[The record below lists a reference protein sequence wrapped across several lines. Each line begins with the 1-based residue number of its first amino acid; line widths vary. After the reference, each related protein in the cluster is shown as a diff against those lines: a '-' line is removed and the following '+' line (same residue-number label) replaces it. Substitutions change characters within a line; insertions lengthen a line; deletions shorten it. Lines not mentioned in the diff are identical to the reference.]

1 MVMSTVMNQRVIVEK
16 TLTINKPVEELYRF
30 WRNFDNLPRFIKH
43 LKQVR
48 VYDEKRESSGHA
60 TRTHWISKGFLNG
73 SVEWDVVIT
82 EDRENELI
90 AWTSV
95 EGAAIETSGRV
106 HFKPAPGNRGTE
118 VKTVR
123 EFTPPGGAIGAALA
137 FAERLV
143 EKPVIDIA
151 KLFGEDPELEIKED
165 LRRFKMLMEAGEI
178 ATIEG
183 QPRG

>member
-1 MVMSTVMNQRVIVEK
+1 MSTVMNQRVKVGK

-48 VYDEKRESSGHA
+48 VHDEKRS
-60 TRTHWISKGFLNG
+60 HWISKGFLNE

-106 HFKPAPGNRGTE
+106 HFKPAPGDRGTE
-118 VKTVR
+118 VKAIR

-137 FAERLV
+137 
-143 EKPVIDIA
+143 KPVTDIA
-151 KLFGEDPELEIKED
+151 KLFGEDPELQIKED
-165 LRRFKMLMEAGEI
+165 LRGFRMLMEAGEI
-178 ATIEG
+178 ATTEG

>member
-1 MVMSTVMNQRVIVEK
+1 MNQRVKVEK

-43 LKQVR
+43 LKEVR
-48 VYDEKRESSGHA
+48 VYDEKRS
-60 TRTHWISKGFLNG
+60 HWISKGFLNE

-118 VKTVR
+118 VKTIR

-137 FAERLV
+137 
-143 EKPVIDIA
+143 KPIADIA
-151 KLFGEDPELEIKED
+151 KLFGEEPEQQIGDD
-165 LRRFKMLMEAGEI
+165 LRRFKMMMEAGEI
-178 ATIEG
+178 ATTEG
-183 QPRG
+183 QPRGK

>member
-1 MVMSTVMNQRVIVEK
+1 MSTVMNQRVKVEK

-43 LKQVR
+43 LQEVR
-48 VYDEKRESSGHA
+48 VYDEKRESSAHA
-60 TRTHWISKGFLNG
+60 TRSHWISKGFLNE

-106 HFKPAPGNRGTE
+106 YFKPAPGNRGTE
-118 VKTVR
+118 VKTIR

-137 FAERLV
+137 
-143 EKPVIDIA
+143 KPIADIS
-151 KLFGEDPELEIKED
+151 KLFGEDPELQIKQD
-165 LRRFKMLMEAGEI
+165 LRGFRMLMEAGEI
-178 ATIEG
+178 ATTEG

>member
-1 MVMSTVMNQRVIVEK
+1 MNQRVKVEK

-48 VYDEKRESSGHA
+48 VHDEKRS
-60 TRTHWISKGFLNG
+60 HWISKGFLNE

-123 EFTPPGGAIGAALA
+123 EFTPPAGEIGAALA
-137 FAERLV
+137 
-143 EKPVIDIA
+143 KPVIDIA
-151 KLFGEDPELEIKED
+151 KLFGEDPELQIKED
-165 LRRFKMLMEAGEI
+165 LRGFRMLMEAGEI
-178 ATIEG
+178 ATTEG

>member
-1 MVMSTVMNQRVIVEK
+1 MSTVMNQRVKVEK

-30 WRNFDNLPRFIKH
+30 WRNFGNLPRFIKH
-43 LKQVR
+43 LKEVR
-48 VYDEKRESSGHA
+48 VYDEKRS
-60 TRTHWISKGFLNG
+60 HWISKGFLNE

-137 FAERLV
+137 FAQRLV
-143 EKPVIDIA
+143 EKPVADIA
-151 KLFGEDPELEIKED
+151 KLFGEDPELQIKED
-165 LRRFKMLMEAGEI
+165 LRRFRMLMEAGEI
-178 ATIEG
+178 ATTEG
-183 QPRG
+183 QPQGS

>member
-1 MVMSTVMNQRVIVEK
+1 MSTVMNQRVKVEK

-43 LKQVR
+43 LKEVR
-48 VYDEKRESSGHA
+48 VYDDKRS
-60 TRTHWISKGFLNG
+60 HWISKGLLNG

-95 EGAAIETSGRV
+95 EGAAIETLDRV
-106 HFKPAPGNRGTE
+106 YFKPAPGNRGTE

-137 FAERLV
+137 
-143 EKPVIDIA
+143 KPVTNIA
-151 KLFGEDPELEIKED
+151 KLFGEDPELQIKED
-165 LRRFKMLMEAGEI
+165 LRRFRMLMEAGEI
-178 ATIEG
+178 ATTEG

>member
-1 MVMSTVMNQRVIVEK
+1 MSTVMNQRVKVEK

-48 VYDEKRESSGHA
+48 VHDEKRS
-60 TRTHWISKGFLNG
+60 HWISKGFLNE

-123 EFTPPGGAIGAALA
+123 EFTPPAGEIGAALA
-137 FAERLV
+137 
-143 EKPVIDIA
+143 KPVIDIA
-151 KLFGEDPELEIKED
+151 KLFGEDPELQIKED
-165 LRRFKMLMEAGEI
+165 LRGFRMLMEAGEI
-178 ATIEG
+178 ATTEG

>member
-1 MVMSTVMNQRVIVEK
+1 MVMSTVMNQRVKVEK
-16 TLTINKPVEELYRF
+16 TLTINKPVEELYHF
-30 WRNFDNLPRFIKH
+30 WRNFDNLPRFIKY
-43 LKQVR
+43 LKEVR
-48 VYDEKRESSGHA
+48 VHDEKRS
-60 TRTHWISKGFLNG
+60 HWISKGFLNE

-123 EFTPPGGAIGAALA
+123 EFTPPGGEIGAALA
-137 FAERLV
+137 
-143 EKPVIDIA
+143 KPVIDIA
-151 KLFGEDPELEIKED
+151 KLFGEDPELQIKED
-165 LRRFKMLMEAGEI
+165 LRGFRMLMEAGEI
-178 ATIEG
+178 ATTEG

>member
-1 MVMSTVMNQRVIVEK
+1 MNQRVKVEK

-43 LKQVR
+43 LKELR
-48 VYDEKRESSGHA
+48 VYDEKRS
-60 TRTHWISKGFLNG
+60 HWISKGFLNE

-106 HFKPAPGNRGTE
+106 HFKPAPGDRGTE
-118 VKTVR
+118 VKTIR

-137 FAERLV
+137 
-143 EKPVIDIA
+143 KPVADIA
-151 KLFGEDPELEIKED
+151 KLFGEDPELQIKED
-165 LRRFKMLMEAGEI
+165 LRGFKMLMEAGEI
-178 ATIEG
+178 ATTEG

>member
-1 MVMSTVMNQRVIVEK
+1 MSTVMNQRINVEK
-16 TLTINKPVEELYRF
+16 TLIINKPVEELYRF

-43 LKQVR
+43 LKEVR
-48 VYDEKRESSGHA
+48 LYDEKRS
-60 TRTHWISKGFLNG
+60 HWISKGFLNE

-137 FAERLV
+137 
-143 EKPVIDIA
+143 KPVADIA
-151 KLFGEDPELEIKED
+151 KLFGEDPEQQIGDD
-165 LRRFKMLMEAGEI
+165 LRRFKMMMEAGEI
-178 ATIEG
+178 ATTEE
-183 QPRG
+183 QPRGK